1 MEIRQLRYFIAVAD
15 TLNFSRAASS
25 VYLSQSALS
34 RQIMDLEKEV
44 GLPLFRRST
53 RQVELTDAGR
63 ALQKSAKEL
72 ISRWEKMLPE
82 VRNAVSDEARSL
94 TLTIGVD
101 ARSLARP
108 ESRKE
113 FLELLYDMRRDYPGL
128 RVLLRSLDYQDIIKG
143 LYDKTLDCAM
153 ILDRIPE
160 NKVDIMQQYFG
171 REEMVLVFRSAN
183 VHTDADYG
191 DVITK
196 RGLIMVDREP
206 QGLYHIIHIL
216 SALSLEPQIRFCE
229 TLEDMTMTVETGES
243 ATILPESVVAKLD
256 NPQLTVLRLPTEMA
270 ELQRT
275 LLWPK
280 NHMNPVLDVLRER
293 MKNRVFRETE
303 LAQGSIID
311 NRE

>member
-53 RQVELTDAGR
+53 RQVELTDAGK

-82 VRNAVSDEARSL
+82 VRNAVSDEARAL

-101 ARSLARP
+101 ARAMARP

-160 NKVDIMQQYFG
+160 NKAEIMQQYLG

-183 VHTDADYG
+183 DHTDEDYG

-216 SALSLEPQIRFCE
+216 SALALEPQIRFCE

-256 NPQLTVLRLPTEMA
+256 NPELTVLHLPTEMA

-280 NHMNPVLDVLRER
+280 NHTNPVLDVLRER
-293 MKNRVFRETE
+293 MKNRVFREAE

-311 NRE
+311 NWE